1 MGYFYSTSLHVFIS
15 FPFSSITTVTYCS
28 VVRSFHVWFWVLA
41 DQCNAVCIL
50 EGGSKTESIHP
61 SGHHQLEEMRGRY
74 RAVGAFQLFPSPLCL
89 ALLPDW
95 HIYWPTAALGLP
107 PHALLWTHRDN
118 NHGEPITFHGFLHL
132 PPPPFVTQ
140 ILSWMCTA
148 SRFPHRTNSLTW
160 VRAGWCPLV

>member
-1 MGYFYSTSLHVFIS
+1 MGYFYSASLHVFIN
-15 FPFSSITTVTYCS
+15 FPFSSVTTVTYCS
-28 VVRSFHVWFWVLA
+28 VVCSLHVWFWVLA

-50 EGGSKTESIHP
+50 EGGSKTESIHS
-61 SGHHQLEEMRGRY
+61 SGNERQIQSCRCFP
-74 RAVGAFQLFPSPLCL
+74 AFPLSPMSSSPAWLTHLL
-89 ALLPDW
+89 ANSSP
-95 HIYWPTAALGLP
+95 GLTTR
-107 PHALLWTHRDN
+107 ALLWTHRDN
-118 NHGEPITFHGFLHL
+118 SHGEPITFHGFLHL